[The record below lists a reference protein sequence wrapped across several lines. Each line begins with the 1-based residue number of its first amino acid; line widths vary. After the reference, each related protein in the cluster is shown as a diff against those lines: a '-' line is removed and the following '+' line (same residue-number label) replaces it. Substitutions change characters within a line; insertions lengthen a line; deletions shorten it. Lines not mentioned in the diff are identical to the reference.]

1 MIELSPSAS
10 AVVDQVRDACARAGF
25 DLVLPLRV
33 GWYNEQVQG
42 SLRLADFGS
51 DQHLGL
57 IIGNTRALWPVWLDA
72 LGRDAALAG
81 ADDPLDTYTER
92 SLSLALARIALPV
105 RSSLAHER
113 GDRAVPIQR
122 VAHAAGLAFLSETH
136 MSVHPTYGP
145 WIALRAVVSVA
156 VSGPPGAPAPMA
168 HPCGGCARGCQPA
181 FERALSTLSGAPS
194 DANVRVHWR
203 EWLACRD
210 ACPVG
215 REHRYS
221 DAQIDYHYRRRLV
234 LPRAD

>member
-1 MIELSPSAS
+1 MTAGADEVMNTLRAELAP
-10 AVVDQVRDACARAGF
+10 RGF
-25 DLVLPLRV
+25 DLLQPFRV
-33 GWYNEQVQG
+33 GRYNDGVEPA
-42 SLRLADFGS
+42 LRLEDWGS
-51 DQHLGL
+51 SDNLAV
-57 IIGNTRALWPVWLDA
+57 IVGNTRALWPVWLDA

-234 LPRAD
+234 LPRAN